1 MPTVDITGTIQDAAG
16 NGVQGVTVTLTPEAP
31 PPGGEEAIG
40 GIGLVLTP
48 VSVQTD
54 VTGAFTATAVQGFRY
69 QLDIEAIGYSRDIR
83 APTTSTVRFDLLG
96 LIPSF
101 ETIADYVDQDG
112 VARLAI
118 TVKAD
123 PIATVRERFGVIELE
138 RSTAGPSGPFT
149 PVVLA
154 DPVVPILLESGKTF
168 YSVDIAADNTDYF
181 RIRFAN
187 SVNGDTGQYS
197 DPKLADSI
205 EEALVM
211 SVDEL
216 KELYLFGVD
225 LTDGDGNPY
234 PERLF
239 QHYIRSAVAWLEKEL
254 DIPIVARTFTDEL
267 HDHYAS
273 DYGRWGYFQLRNFPI
288 VIPEGTVLGEPFD
301 EVTNPSPVTVQFQ
314 YPSQNSTVDIL
325 DQWVVVVE
333 EGTTGVIQ
341 IVPGQGNIADVLLI
355 PGSLMPLWSGAT
367 GRVPGV
373 WRFTYRAGFEVGD
386 LPADLKHAIGMHAS
400 IGVFNI
406 AGDLIAGAG
415 IANIS
420 ISVPGLN
427 QNIGTT
433 SSATNSGYGARI
445 IEYQKEL
452 KEMLPN
458 LRRYYGKGTRLVVA

>member
-40 GIGLVLTP
+40 GIGITLTP
-48 VSVQTD
+48 VGVQTD
-54 VTGAFTATAVQGFRY
+54 VNGDFTATAVQGFRY
-69 QLDIEAIGYSRDIR
+69 QLDIEAIGYSRDFR
-83 APTTSTVRFDLLG
+83 APATATVRFDLLG
-96 LIPSF
+96 LLPAF
-101 ETIADYVDQDG
+101 ETIADYIDADG
-112 VARLAI
+112 VSKLII
-118 TVKAD
+118 TIKAD
-123 PIATVRERFGVIELE
+123 PIATVRERFDVIALE
-138 RSTAGPSGPFT
+138 RSTTGPGGPFT
-149 PVVLA
+149 PIASA
-154 DPVVPILLESGKTF
+154 DPVIPILLQEGQTF
-168 YSVDIAADNTDYF
+168 YDVEIAADNTDYF
-181 RIRFAN
+181 RTRYEN
-187 SVNGDTGQYS
+187 TTNGDTGQYS
-197 DPKLADSI
+197 EPKLADSV
-205 EEALVM
+205 EEALIM
-211 SVDEL
+211 SVEEL

-234 PERLF
+234 PDRLF
-239 QHYIRSAVAWLEKEL
+239 EHYIRSAVAWLEKEL
-254 DIPIVARTFTDEL
+254 DIPILARTFTDEL
-267 HDHYAS
+267 HDHYAA

-288 VIPEGTVLGEPFD
+288 VIPDGTVLGEPFD
-301 EVTNPSPVTVQFQ
+301 PVTNPSPVQVSFQ
-314 YPSQNSTVDIL
+314 YPSQDSEVEIL
-325 DQWVVVVE
+325 QQWVVVVE

-355 PGSLMPLWSGAT
+355 PGSLMPLWSGAF